1 LVTQELRDCVA
12 TSKTTTPKASNLIK
26 MDEPNILDY
35 ALNKELQDAIKDE
48 STRVPD
54 SAIADFEGVSLYFL
68 QIIFLAQSL
77 T

>member
-1 LVTQELRDCVA
+1 
-12 TSKTTTPKASNLIK
+12 

-77 T
+77 TW